1 MAVTRLE
8 RKGKKNKIRAKVRQQ
23 RIKELTT
30 LPPVKNVDVE
40 KIKAEFAEKS
50 GKKNTT
56 KKAAQKKEE
65 VAPAEEA
72 KVEQPDTQQASE
84 DSQEE
89 GSGKE

>member
-8 RKGKKNKIRAKVRQQ
+8 RKGKRNKIRAKVRQQ

-50 GKKNTT
+50 GGT
-56 KKAAQKKEE
+56 KPTEKAAENQEE
-65 VAPAEEA
+65 AAPAEAA
-72 KVEQPDTQQASE
+72 KAEQPDTPQDSANSQDE
-84 DSQEE
+84 DS
-89 GSGKE
+89 GKD